1 MSTIPI
7 RALAV
12 VRLLL
17 ALLLVARPAQVGRA
31 VAGSDAGPP
40 PSWLVRIL
48 GGRLLVESL
57 AEFARPTPA
66 VVRVGAAV
74 DAAHA
79 ASMLALSVAPSHR
92 RAVLTSGAVAG
103 LGAGLSLWVAR
114 SATGRAA

>member
-1 MSTIPI
+1 MMSAVPI

-12 VRLLL
+12 VRFLL
-17 ALLLVARPAQVGRA
+17 AFVLVARPAHVGRA
-31 VAGSDAGPP
+31 VAGNDAGPP
-40 PSWLVRIL
+40 PSWLVRVL

-57 AEFARPTPA
+57 AELARPTPP

-79 ASMLALSVAPSHR
+79 ASMLVLSVAPSHR

-103 LGAGLSLWVAR
+103 LGAGLSL
-114 SATGRAA
+114 